1 MCGCEWFLQGKDSC
15 WSSGVWVQRL
25 GGGQRGA
32 HSWNWQGNPNRE
44 SVRAE
49 GQGAE
54 MGLEHTLSAQPWG
67 SDEAGSTSRLELPKT
82 AHCFSLHPQ
91 HLVSV

>member
-1 MCGCEWFLQGKDSC
+1 MDVRVPAGEGKLLVK
-15 WSSGVWVQRL
+15 WVWVQRL

-44 SVRAE
+44 SVKAE

-54 MGLEHTLSAQPWG
+54 MGREI
-67 SDEAGSTSRLELPKT
+67 
-82 AHCFSLHPQ
+82 HP
-91 HLVSV
+91 VSPALGK